1 VKKEGNPLAKHGRLS
16 YLEIPTDDPQQSAAF
31 YERVFGWKID
41 QRSKEDFRF
50 SDRDGL
56 LIGRWATGRVVSG
69 EAGVLPFIYVDDIE
83 AAIGRVAAG
92 GGEIVK
98 APYPEGDVRVAE
110 IRDPAG
116 NLIGLWQFS

>member
-1 VKKEGNPLAKHGRLS
+1 MKKEGNPLAKHGRLS

>member
-1 VKKEGNPLAKHGRLS
+1 MRREANPLAKHGRLS
-16 YLEIPTDDPQQSAAF
+16 YLEIPAIDPRQSAAF

-41 QRSKEDFRF
+41 QRSKDDFRF

-56 LIGRWATGRVVSG
+56 LIGRWATGNVASR
-69 EAGVLPFIYVDDIE
+69 EAGILPFIYVDDIE
-83 AAIGRVAAG
+83 AAIGRVTAT

-98 APYPEGDVRVAE
+98 ASYAEGDVRIAR

-116 NLIGLWQFS
+116 NLVGLWQFS

>member
-1 VKKEGNPLAKHGRLS
+1 MRSETNPLAKHGRLS
-16 YLEIPTDDPQQSAAF
+16 YLEIPAVDPRQSAAF

-41 QRSKEDFRF
+41 QRSTDDFRF

-56 LIGRWATGRVVSG
+56 LIGRWATGGVASR
-69 EAGVLPFIYVDDIE
+69 EAGILPFIYVDDIE
-83 AAIGRVAAG
+83 AAIERVTTN

-98 APYPEGDVRVAE
+98 PPYAEGDVRVAR

-116 NLIGLWQFS
+116 NLVGLWQFS